1 MWVNRMKDKHC
12 TGCKW
17 HMQFG
22 GLDCCDRP
30 ENNIR
35 VIKPKQLICFH
46 KKKGKWY
53 KPGEEPIEKEEKYGW
68 YD

>member
-1 MWVNRMKDKHC
+1 
-12 TGCKW
+12 
-17 HMQFG
+17 MQFG